1 MKKNE
6 EIKKYYDQDYLD
18 YINNRSLDTEI
29 FYKLINAVK
38 KGLLN
43 NLISFDDKK
52 IVYKRNPDGT
62 SIIAIKLAEGD
73 DKNTK
78 NYMVVNCEAWKGA
91 DKVTCNVEMNADAK
105 ISVSSMKLSN
115 LISRNIVEF
124 FEEMENDLY
133 RKNNFDISISLTIPL
148 AEGKDLVENNKT
160 KSKSIKNIFKRNK

>member
-6 EIKKYYDQDYLD
+6 GLKKYYDQDYVD
-18 YINNRSLDTEI
+18 YINDMCLDNEI
-29 FYKLINAVK
+29 FYKLINKVK

-43 NLISFDDKK
+43 LVINPDDKK

-62 SIIAIKLAEGD
+62 SMIAIKLAEGD
-73 DKNTK
+73 DKNTR

-105 ISVSSMKLSN
+105 ISVSSMKLAN

-124 FEEMENDLY
+124 FEEIENDLY

-148 AEGKDLVENNKT
+148 GEEKEQGENNKE
-160 KSKSIKNIFKRNK
+160 KFIKRFFKK

>member
-6 EIKKYYDQDYLD
+6 GLKKYYDQDYVD
-18 YINNRSLDTEI
+18 YINDMCLDNEI
-29 FYKLINAVK
+29 FYKLINKVK

-43 NLISFDDKK
+43 LVINPDDKK

-62 SIIAIKLAEGD
+62 SMIAIKLAEGD

-78 NYMVVNCEAWKGA
+78 NYMVVNCEAWKGT

-105 ISVSSMKLSN
+105 ISVSSMKLAN

-124 FEEMENDLY
+124 FEEIENDLY

-148 AEGKDLVENNKT
+148 GEEKEQGENNKE
-160 KSKSIKNIFKRNK
+160 KFIKRFFKK

>member
-43 NLISFDDKK
+43 NLINFDDKK

>member
-6 EIKKYYDQDYLD
+6 GLKKYYDQDYMD
-18 YINNRSLDTEI
+18 YINDMCLDNEI
-29 FYKLINAVK
+29 FYKLINKVK

-43 NLISFDDKK
+43 LVINPDDKK

-62 SIIAIKLAEGD
+62 SMIAIKLAEGD
-73 DKNTK
+73 DKNTR

-105 ISVSSMKLSN
+105 ISVSSMKLAN

-124 FEEMENDLY
+124 FEEIENDLY

-148 AEGKDLVENNKT
+148 GEEKEQGENNKE
-160 KSKSIKNIFKRNK
+160 KFIKRFFKK

>member
-1 MKKNE
+1 VKKNE

-18 YINNRSLDTEI
+18 YINNMSLDTEI
-29 FYKLINAVK
+29 FYKLINVVK
-38 KGLLN
+38 KGLLY
-43 NLISFDDKK
+43 NLIDFDDKK

-62 SIIAIKLAEGD
+62 SMIAIKLAEGD

-105 ISVSSMKLSN
+105 ISVSSMKLAN

-124 FEEMENDLY
+124 FEEIENDLY

-148 AEGKDLVENNKT
+148 GEGKDLAENNKN

>member
-1 MKKNE
+1 VKKNE

-43 NLISFDDKK
+43 NLINFDDKK

-148 AEGKDLVENNKT
+148 AEGKDLIENNKT